1 MIELWKSWPSIKSKP
16 LNLEFEIPTDK
27 THEFWDYLEAG
38 EVRTTR
44 CRSCRSIFFPPVG
57 DCVNCADSDLEWV
70 ELDGQGE
77 VVAFTHVIARP
88 ASFQERP
95 PYTIVIADLVDG
107 LKILAWIEGSEMTEV
122 EVGMK
127 VRLEAGKNDDGEPS
141 YRFVPE

>member
-27 THEFWDYLEAG
+27 THKFWDYLEAG
-38 EVRTTR
+38 EFRTTR
-44 CRSCRSIFFPPVG
+44 CKSCGSLAFPPVG
-57 DCVNCADSDLEWV
+57 DCVKCTDSDLEWV
-70 ELDGQGE
+70 ELDGRGE

-88 ASFQERP
+88 TSFQERP

-127 VRLEAGKNDDGEPS
+127 VRLEAGKNVDGEPT
-141 YRFVPE
+141 YWFVPE